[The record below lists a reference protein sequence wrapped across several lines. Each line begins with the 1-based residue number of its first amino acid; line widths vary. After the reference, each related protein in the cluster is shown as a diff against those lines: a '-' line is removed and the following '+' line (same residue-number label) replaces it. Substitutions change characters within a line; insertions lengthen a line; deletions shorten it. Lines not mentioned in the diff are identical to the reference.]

1 MHTFHDLFTQRIKN
15 IDFKW
20 EDVLSFEGA
29 SGPYIQY
36 TYARAKSIL
45 RKNRDYTAALDI
57 DFEVLSEEYSYQLIK
72 GLNSYTDTVIKA
84 AENYEPSMIARYVL
98 NLAQDFNKFY
108 HKCPI
113 KQSDNHIKKARL
125 LLVYGVQK
133 IIGEAM
139 SLLGIECPEEM

>member
-1 MHTFHDLFTQRIKN
+1 MIR
-15 IDFKW
+15 DFRKW
-20 EDVLSFEGA
+20 
-29 SGPYIQY
+29 
-36 TYARAKSIL
+36 K
-45 RKNRDYTAALDI
+45 
-57 DFEVLSEEYSYQLIK
+57 LSEEHSYQLIK
-72 GLNSYTDTVIKA
+72 GFSNYTNTVLKA

-113 KQSDNHIKKARL
+113 NQSDNNIKKARL

-133 IIGEAM
+133 LIGEAM